1 MKIYSRILI
10 VLLFIPLLCSAGT
23 PPQNVELLSIKAG
36 QGETNA
42 QFLLGTLYLTGR
54 YGVNKDIEKGKYY
67 LLIAAGKAIQMQN
80 VFWHFSIIMKRTILH
95 FLICFPGIAW
105 ILLNRILTDNKQR
118 RKRLVLTASLFYL

>member
-10 VLLFIPLLCSAGT
+10 ALLFIPLLCSAGT

-67 LLIAAGKAIQMQN
+67 LLIAAGKGDSDAKRFLALQYYNEKNYFVFLNLFSEYCLDIIEQN
-80 VFWHFSIIMKRTILH
+80 
-95 FLICFPGIAW
+95 P
-105 ILLNRILTDNKQR
+105 D
-118 RKRLVLTASLFYL
+118 